1 MTKPDVAFLVFA
13 PLKQRREDNSFDGN
27 DNIGAKVIEDVL
39 TRRGI
44 AVTHCSPESAHKYRL
59 VLVSFTST
67 YDVFAFYKAVAL
79 LPSWQPGKRVFK
91 VLAGGFGM
99 QNPTTIRHYV
109 DYAAF
114 GRAEEWVAPVVD
126 AILGGGEPTAHESLM
141 HLPDLH
147 PVKIAQPSQL
157 YPFEVAGWQETF
169 TGCPLKCKFC
179 HYTYAR
185 KHQGGDDAYGQYV
198 QTSLTGGGTPE
209 LTWDQLFTWGRKLGR
224 VRVAIDGFSE
234 RLRYIYGKRIGGDD
248 IAAGLEAIGERVH
261 NVVVPVDAE
270 FSFNDVLG
278 GPVTQSAGWQMALT
292 IFEGVNLR
300 EAPGGGICQASTTVY
315 RAALNAGLPIV
326 EQKSHSLYVTY
337 YEAYGV
343 GQDATVFPGK
353 QNLRFRND
361 TGAPLLL
368 QSYYEG
374 DDAYVHILGRPDGRQ
389 VTVDGPYFGSTA
401 PADVQVNG
409 RAVRG
414 NEIVWVRTI
423 TSAEGAQTKEVLVS
437 RYNAVPKSL
446 VAKWPATSQ
455 TTLHAAAALVANQR

>member
-126 AILGGGEPTAHESLM
+126 AILGGGEPAAHESLM

-248 IAAGLEAIGERVH
+248 IAAGLEAVGEYEGTTTVLTYNIANFPTETQDDREELYAALRRTRPRHRVIF
-261 NVVVPVDAE
+261 VLQSTPFRPSLATPMQWEPVSLLPDNSKLRAQVITEHDTLRAVHSFTLETPWSHLLSVMAE
-270 FSFNDVLG
+270 RATPETDKLFHACAFAPALQRGLNATRLKTVQASFDLS
-278 GPVTQSAGWQMALT
+278 PY
-292 IFEGVNLR
+292 LR
-300 EAPGGGICQASTTVY
+300 EYDPDEPHPAWFLSGYLSRETTAKIARKMRLDIERSAREPGWLPGGRAGIVQARIKAVQ
-315 RAALNAGLPIV
+315 RREAGAA
-326 EQKSHSLYVTY
+326 
-337 YEAYGV
+337 
-343 GQDATVFPGK
+343 
-353 QNLRFRND
+353 
-361 TGAPLLL
+361 
-368 QSYYEG
+368 
-374 DDAYVHILGRPDGRQ
+374 
-389 VTVDGPYFGSTA
+389 
-401 PADVQVNG
+401 
-409 RAVRG
+409 
-414 NEIVWVRTI
+414 
-423 TSAEGAQTKEVLVS
+423 
-437 RYNAVPKSL
+437 
-446 VAKWPATSQ
+446 
-455 TTLHAAAALVANQR
+455 